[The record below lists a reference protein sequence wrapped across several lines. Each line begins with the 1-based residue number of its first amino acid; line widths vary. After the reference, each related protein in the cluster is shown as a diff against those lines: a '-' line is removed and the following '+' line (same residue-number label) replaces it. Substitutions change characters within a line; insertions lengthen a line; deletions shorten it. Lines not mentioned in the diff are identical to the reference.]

1 MRLLRSVLGRSI
13 SHYYLHCKFYSIR
26 PDCSLTQKKSS
37 SQRFSCKIYEIF
49 RNKYL
54 QNLYMTSSNIYN
66 IMVRLHYISIIDFNY
81 LHCFPATHRQ
91 EVLEKL
97 LQNSQGNIC
106 GTFPTKKLFATDI
119 FLIIWWNSFVLFKR

>member
-13 SHYYLHCKFYSIR
+13 SHYYLHCNFYSIR
-26 PDCSLTQKKSS
+26 QDCSFTEKKNS

-54 QNLYMTSSNIYN
+54 QNLYMTSSNIYD
-66 IMVRLHYISIIDFNY
+66 IMVRLHYISIIDFSY
-81 LHCFPATHRQ
+81 LYCFPGTHRQ
-91 EVLEKL
+91 EVFEKL

-106 GTFPTKKLFATDI
+106 GTVPTKKLFATDI